1 MEYRKKINLLSNT
14 PNQPS
19 IFRTKNWV
27 ETNYGS
33 YGAYSTSQIKFKT
46 SMIRPSLLDYS
57 DTYILAKGT
66 IIVPNTGTAVAPNN
80 RNKKVIFK
88 TYALHLLIP

>member
-27 ETNYGS
+27 EINYGS

-66 IIVPNTGTAVAPNN
+66 IIVPNTGTAVAANN